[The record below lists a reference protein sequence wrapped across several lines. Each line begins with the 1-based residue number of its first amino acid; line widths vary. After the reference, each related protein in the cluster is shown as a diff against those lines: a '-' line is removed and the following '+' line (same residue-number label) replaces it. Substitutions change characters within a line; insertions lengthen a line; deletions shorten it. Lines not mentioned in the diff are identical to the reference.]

1 MYLDGKKYACDAC
14 VRGHRVSGCNHNDR
28 PLQEIAKKGRP
39 VSQCQHCRSLRK
51 SRSSHVKCDC
61 GEKTKGAPKHH
72 YINEN
77 GKLVELDESKEGS
90 HCQCPHGGR
99 CTCSVKKEY
108 LECVPETTSSTPGS
122 SASTS
127 SDAPRAKPRLQTT
140 QSESSLTRFTNGHH
154 KAVRHHS
161 HGTAPYH
168 IPVHHH
174 HTPTAS
180 ENGHDK
186 ITDVDLSSHHGHII
200 MPSDPE
206 DVPAAFPRSNLCRQI
221 KSETGSPSVASS
233 GYQEGTETTM
243 PSTLSRNISDINLS
257 GSRGVFDLSV
267 RTTDLPTFD
276 TFDTPDFSAHDFF
289 VSAVDSE
296 AGFPFST
303 TYNPPSS
310 ATWQYETNHVDNFC
324 EVPPG
329 LTQSVSGDDSE
340 VEGWACPT
348 LPSPIHNITPGYL
361 SGPFSA
367 ESSDFYESD
376 HHDGLSTVSSR
387 VGLAN
392 IGNLP
397 TADLGSM
404 ETYLNTAFDSSTF
417 NLGVQDGMTLA
428 DLTFDDIRA
437 TAFEDGKTIS
447 TAEVGPL
454 SAAPERNSQ
463 LFADSEVL
471 MMVPVTTQNVPMP
484 ADFETR

>member
-1 MYLDGKKYACDAC
+1 MFVDGKKYACDAC

-77 GKLVELDESKEGS
+77 GKLVELDESKGS

-108 LECVPETTSSTPGS
+108 LECVPETTTSTPGS
-122 SASTS
+122 STS
-127 SDAPRAKPRLQTT
+127 SEGPRVKPRLQST
-140 QSESSLTRFTNGHH
+140 QSETSLTRFTNGHH
-154 KAVRHHS
+154 RVIHRHHSS

-168 IPVHHH
+168 IPIHHH
-174 HTPTAS
+174 HTPAGDSHEKLTP
-180 ENGHDK
+180 E
-186 ITDVDLSSHHGHII
+186 VDLSSSHGHII

-206 DVPAAFPRSNLCRQI
+206 DVPVPYHRSSLSRQI

-233 GYQEGTETTM
+233 GYQEGSD
-243 PSTLSRNISDINLS
+243 STLPPNLS
-257 GSRGVFDLSV
+257 RTISEFNLNGSRGVFDLSL
-267 RTTDLPTFD
+267 RTTDLPQ
-276 TFDTPDFSAHDFF
+276 FDTPDYSAREFYL
-289 VSAVDSE
+289 SAVDSE
-296 AGFPFST
+296 AGPFSF
-303 TYNPPSS
+303 NPPNS
-310 ATWQYETNHVDNFC
+310 ATWPYETSFDHFC

-340 VEGWACPT
+340 VENWGYPT
-348 LPSPIHNITPGYL
+348 LPSPVHNITPGYL
-361 SGPFSA
+361 NGHFSA

-392 IGNLP
+392 IATLP
-397 TADLGSM
+397 PPDLGSM
-404 ETYLNTAFDSSTF
+404 ESYLNTGFDGSAF
-417 NLGVQDGMTLA
+417 NLSVQESVSLA
-428 DLTFDDIRA
+428 DLGFEDHIRP
-437 TAFEDGKTIS
+437 TAYEDGKTIS
-447 TAEVGPL
+447 PAEIGT
-454 SAAPERNSQ
+454 ERGSH

-471 MMVPVTTQNVPMP
+471 MMVPVTTQNVPLP
-484 ADFETR
+484 EFEAR

>member
-1 MYLDGKKYACDAC
+1 MYVDGKKYACDAC

-99 CTCSVKKEY
+99 CTCSIKKEY
-108 LECVPETTSSTPGS
+108 LERVPETTTSTPGS
-122 SASTS
+122 STS
-127 SDAPRAKPRLQTT
+127 SDGPRVKPRLQTT

-154 KAVRHHS
+154 RVVHRHHSS

-174 HTPTAS
+174 HAG
-180 ENGHDK
+180 ENGHEK
-186 ITDVDLSSHHGHII
+186 ITEVDLTSPHGHII

-206 DVPAAFPRSNLCRQI
+206 DVPATYQRSNLSRQI
-221 KSETGSPSVASS
+221 KSENGSPSVASS
-233 GYQEGTETTM
+233 GYQEGSDTTL
-243 PSTLSRNISDINLS
+243 PPTLSRTVSDFNLS
-257 GSRGVFDLSV
+257 GSRRVFDLSLQ
-267 RTTDLPTFD
+267 TTDLPA
-276 TFDTPDFSAHDFF
+276 FDTPDYSARDFYF
-289 VSAVDSE
+289 SAVDSE
-296 AGFPFST
+296 AGLPFST
-303 TYNPPSS
+303 FNPPNS
-310 ATWQYETNHVDNFC
+310 ATWPYETSFDNFC

-340 VEGWACPT
+340 VENWGYPT
-348 LPSPIHNITPGYL
+348 LPSPVHNITPGYI

-392 IGNLP
+392 IANLP
-397 TADLGSM
+397 ATDLGSM
-404 ETYLNTAFDSSTF
+404 ENYLNTGFDGSTF
-417 NLGVQDGMTLA
+417 NLGVQEGVPLA
-428 DLTFDDIRA
+428 ELGFDEIRP
-437 TAFEDGKTIS
+437 TAFEDGKTIPS
-447 TAEVGPL
+447 AEIGSL
-454 SAAPERNSQ
+454 AAAPDRGSH

-471 MMVPVTTQNVPMP
+471 MMVPVTTQNVALPP
-484 ADFETR
+484 EFEAR

>member
-1 MYLDGKKYACDAC
+1 MFVDGKKYACDAC

-77 GKLVELDESKEGS
+77 GKLVELDESKGS

-99 CTCSVKKEY
+99 CTCSIKKEY
-108 LECVPETTSSTPGS
+108 LECVPETTTSTPGS
-122 SASTS
+122 STS
-127 SDAPRAKPRLQTT
+127 SEGPRVKPRLQST

-154 KAVRHHS
+154 RVIHRHHS
-161 HGTAPYH
+161 SHGSAPYH
-168 IPVHHH
+168 IPIHHH
-174 HTPTAS
+174 HTSAS
-180 ENGHDK
+180 DSHDK
-186 ITDVDLSSHHGHII
+186 ITPEVDLSSSHGHII

-206 DVPAAFPRSNLCRQI
+206 DLPATYQRSNLSRQI

-233 GYQEGTETTM
+233 GYQEGSD
-243 PSTLSRNISDINLS
+243 STLPTNLS
-257 GSRGVFDLSV
+257 RTISEFNLNGSRGVFDLSL
-267 RTTDLPTFD
+267 RTTDLPA
-276 TFDTPDFSAHDFF
+276 FDTPDYSAREFYF
-289 VSAVDSE
+289 SAVDSE
-296 AGFPFST
+296 AGLPFSAF
-303 TYNPPSS
+303 NPPNS
-310 ATWQYETNHVDNFC
+310 ATWQYEASFDSFC

-340 VEGWACPT
+340 VETWAYPT
-348 LPSPIHNITPGYL
+348 LPSPVHNITPGYL
-361 SGPFSA
+361 NGPFSA

-392 IGNLP
+392 IATLP
-397 TADLGSM
+397 PPDLGSM
-404 ETYLNTAFDSSTF
+404 ENYLNTGFDGSTF
-417 NLGVQDGMTLA
+417 NLGVQEGVSLA
-428 DLTFDDIRA
+428 EIGFEGVPP
-437 TAFEDGKTIS
+437 TAYEDGKTIS
-447 TAEVGPL
+447 SAEIGTEHG
-454 SAAPERNSQ
+454 SH

-471 MMVPVTTQNVPMP
+471 MMVPVTTQNVPLP
-484 ADFETR
+484 PEFEAR